1 MYVKQSTKAALK
13 VKRHVLSC
21 CVSLFVRFSLCS
33 VWYVNSVLI
42 SLSCSP
48 LVRPS
53 GAETHSAV
61 FAMLTRRTKM
71 HSCPSTDEQSYT
83 HTVTYTYTC
92 RWRTAKTAERAEAD
106 YKSGWQ
112 AASHW
117 VMLTFSPIA
126 LSLLTL
132 HAPPCCSDLI
142 GLELTVRPGG
152 QDDCVSA
159 HGAHLISVGS
169 P

>member
-1 MYVKQSTKAALK
+1 MYVKRSTKAALK

-61 FAMLTRRTKM
+61 FVMLTCRATQAQKCI
-71 HSCPSTDEQSYT
+71 HAT